1 MRAVVQRTTRAS
13 VRVDGSTVGEIGTG
27 VLILLGVG
35 REDDDD
41 SADRLASRVAGLR
54 IFADADGR
62 MNRDLTQVGGALLV
76 VSQFTLLADASK
88 GRRPSFI
95 GAAAPEQGERLYS
108 RFVERLRGMGLPVAT
123 GEFGAHMEVE
133 LVNDG
138 PVTLVLT
145 AGEGPWKADAG

>member
-13 VRVDGSTVGEIGTG
+13 VRVGGSTVGEIGIG

-76 VSQFTLLADASK
+76 VSQFTLFADASK
-88 GRRPSFI
+88 GHRPSFI
-95 GAAAPEQGERLYS
+95 GAAPPEQGERLYS

-123 GEFGAHMEVE
+123 GVFGAHMEVE

>member
-1 MRAVVQRTTRAS
+1 MRAVVQRTTRAC
-13 VRVDGSTVGEIGTG
+13 VRVAGSTVGEIGTG
-27 VLILLGVG
+27 LLILLGVG

-54 IFADADGR
+54 IFADAGGR
-62 MNRDLTQVGGALLV
+62 MNRDLRQVGGALLV
-76 VSQFTLLADASK
+76 VSQFTLLADT
-88 GRRPSFI
+88 GRGHRPSFI
-95 GAAAPEQGERLYS
+95 GAAPPEDGERLYS
-108 RFVERLRGMGLPVAT
+108 RFIDSLRGMGLPVAA

>member
-95 GAAAPEQGERLYS
+95 GAAPPEQGERLYS

>member
-76 VSQFTLLADASK
+76 VSQFTLFADASK
-88 GRRPSFI
+88 GHRPSFI
-95 GAAAPEQGERLYS
+95 GAAPPEQGERLYS

-123 GEFGAHMEVE
+123 GVFGAHMEVE